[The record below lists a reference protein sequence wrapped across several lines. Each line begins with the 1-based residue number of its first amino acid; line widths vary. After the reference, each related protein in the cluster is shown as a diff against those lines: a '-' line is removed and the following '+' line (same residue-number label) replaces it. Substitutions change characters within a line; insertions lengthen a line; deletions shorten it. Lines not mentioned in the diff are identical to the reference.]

1 MSAARRTLA
10 LALALALALPG
21 CVIGREP
28 LIVAVSAPKSE
39 SGMTIFLATESGVL
53 DRMRDVAARYEIYY
67 GDELVYPPA
76 GKGGDF
82 KLEGRVGT
90 AFVPYDHFVVGNG
103 EYDVVIRYGSTST
116 RSRVHVEKWVDYVW
130 LHPFDRGEVVMVE
143 AALSSATGGRP
154 EDRIL
159 TRGELILTIKYR
171 GLDGET
177 DQTVGSIAAESRSD
191 RTSTAV
197 PVPRSRLAQGPGY
210 YSFEPLFHNLEA
222 RNNVQVGGD
231 PTMANLRP
239 PWNWI
244 YVSA

>member
-1 MSAARRTLA
+1 MRAPLFLA
-10 LALALALALPG
+10 LLLLLPLAG
-21 CVIGREP
+21 CLLGREP
-28 LIVAVSAPKSE
+28 LIIAASAPKSE
-39 SGMTIFLATESGVL
+39 SAMTVFLVTDLSFFE
-53 DRMRDVAARYEIYY
+53 RMRDVQPRYEIYY

-82 KLEGRVGT
+82 SLDGRAGT
-90 AFVPYDHFVVGNG
+90 AVVPYDHFVVGNG
-103 EYDVVIRYGSTST
+103 EYDVVVHYGGSSVRT
-116 RSRVHVEKWVDYVW
+116 RVHIEKWVDYVW
-130 LHPFDRGEVVMVE
+130 LHPFDRGDVVNVE

-159 TRGELILTIKYR
+159 ARGELILTIRYH
-171 GLDGET
+171 GLDGK
-177 DQTVGSIAAESRSD
+177 DDRVVGSASADSRSD
-191 RTSTAV
+191 QTSTSIAV
-197 PVPRSRLAQGPGY
+197 PKSRLTQGPGY

-244 YVSA
+244 YVST